1 LKKSKNLAGFL
12 YDISLISLSNDPI
25 KYKWEI
31 VRVLIALRLKRVF
44 NKSSDFEV
52 TQRIFGFKITSYN
65 YENLIYL
72 FRCIFLSREYHFH
85 CEHDHP
91 NIIDCG
97 ANIGMSVLYFKFIY
111 PNCSITAF
119 EPNPDAFSLLKRN
132 VEENNLTNINLQQYA
147 LSNEEGPITFFTD
160 GRRKCLIASI
170 FSERG
175 GKSSE
180 HVQAMKLS
188 KFIKHDCF
196 DLIKID
202 IEGAEPKVLH
212 DLVSESKLLNSSRY
226 IIEYHHRVGTKHS
239 SSLADFIKAFEQ
251 KGFGYNI
258 KASYSTLG
266 GFQDVILHFYKE

>member
-1 LKKSKNLAGFL
+1 LKKPKKLADLF
-12 YDISLISLSNDPI
+12 YDISKIFHSNDPI

-72 FRCIFLSREYHFH
+72 FRCIFLSKEYHFH

-97 ANIGMSVLYFKFIY
+97 ANIGMSVLYFKFLY

-119 EPNPDAFSLLKRN
+119 EPNPGAFSLLKKN
-132 VEENNLTNINLQQYA
+132 VEENNLSNISLQKYA
-147 LSNEEGPITFFTD
+147 LSNEEGPIIFFTD

-180 HVQAMKLS
+180 YVQAMKLS
-188 KFIKHDCF
+188 KFINHDCF

-202 IEGAEPKVLH
+202 IEGAEPKVLQ

-226 IIEYHHRVGTKHS
+226 IIEYHHRVGTKQS
-239 SSLADFIKAFEQ
+239 SSFADFIKAFEQ

-258 KASYSTLG
+258 KASYSILG

>member
-1 LKKSKNLAGFL
+1 LKKPNKLADFF
-12 YDISLISLSNDPI
+12 YDISLISHSNDSI

-31 VRVLIALRLKRVF
+31 IRVLIVLRIKHVF

-72 FRCIFLSREYHFH
+72 FRCIFLSREYYFY

-97 ANIGMSVLYFKFIY
+97 ANIGMSVLYFKLLY

-119 EPNPDAFSLLKRN
+119 EPNPIAFPLLKKT
-132 VEENNLTNINLQQYA
+132 VEENKLSNISLQQYA

-180 HVQAMKLS
+180 YVPAMKLS
-188 KFIKHDCF
+188 QFIKHACF

-212 DLVSESKLLNSSRY
+212 DLVSENKLLNSSRY
-226 IIEYHHRVGTKHS
+226 IIEYHHQVGVKHG

-258 KASYSTLG
+258 KASYSSLG